1 MTTNKFKYGLKNS
14 QIEEIITELNAF
26 DLTEI
31 ILFGSQSRGNFRDN
45 SDVDLALIGN
55 LTFLQITR
63 IKAILEEETSL
74 PYFFDVVEYNSLT
87 NMELKNQIDQNGKI
101 LCKSGKK

>member
-14 QIEEIITELNAF
+14 QIEEIITKLNAF

-31 ILFGSQSRGNFRDN
+31 ILFGSRARGNFRDN

-101 LCKSGKK
+101 LWKSGKK